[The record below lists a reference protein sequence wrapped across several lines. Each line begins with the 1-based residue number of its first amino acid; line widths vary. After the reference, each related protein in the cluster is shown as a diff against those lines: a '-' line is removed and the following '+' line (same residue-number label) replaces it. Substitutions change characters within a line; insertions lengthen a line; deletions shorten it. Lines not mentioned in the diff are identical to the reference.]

1 MWWALCVSRGLN
13 LRWLLPVAGPDC
25 CGYLNGPNHFPPPI
39 VNEWMA
45 LSGPPRFSWVND
57 GGDDDAVGP
66 KPQRSHRRRR
76 SRSIEDDEEGHLI
89 YHSGD
94 MLRARCIEYT
104 LFCIF
109 SFLSLF
115 IFCCGVR
122 LILHAKF
129 GVLINSVVTEH
140 LGLSWCVYHQSSIVL
155 CSSIILCI
163 AFQIWVFQNAAK
175 SFERVWWTIVNFM
188 FLTLFL

>member
-57 GGDDDAVGP
+57 DGGDDDAVGP
-66 KPQRSHRRRR
+66 KPQRSHRRKR

-155 CSSIILCI
+155 CSSIIYALL
-163 AFQIWVFQNAAK
+163 FK
-175 SFERVWWTIVNFM
+175 FECSKMQRSLLKGFDGPLSISCF
-188 FLTLFL
+188 